1 MDISRAQAEALKNAG
16 YTDLADN
23 PNCIIT
29 RLLNSA
35 EYLYNHNKNY
45 TIKQYHEVVELYDI
59 LTALYNAE

>member
-16 YTDLADN
+16 YAELAED

-35 EYLYNHNKNY
+35 EYLYSHNKNY
-45 TIKQYHEVVELYDI
+45 TKKQYCEVVELYDI